1 MTESAIDAVV
11 ARFDPAHQ
19 GRVRH
24 LIGTDDELAGYWGV
38 IIPQPH
44 LETLPEK
51 LTRKCCTYKT
61 CGNTDLVLS
70 KSFLSVPVNP
80 DLRRQFTGYL
90 SLQSMRFAYRRAS
103 NDDVFFSGNHTQALE
118 FANDPWYFPIDE
130 DADELRRAEM
140 QA

>member
-19 GRVRH
+19 DRVRH
-24 LIGTDDELAGYWGV
+24 LIGIDDELAGYWGV

-61 CGNTDLVLS
+61 CGNTELYLEDETEGVPAILRP
-70 KSFLSVPVNP
+70 FLGN
-80 DLRRQFTGYL
+80 RTHT
-90 SLQSMRFAYRRAS
+90 YRRFS
-103 NDDVFFSGNHTQALE
+103 NDDAYMSGTRAEVL
-118 FANDPWYFPIDE
+118 AMINDPYYFPIDE
-130 DADELRRAEM
+130 DADEIRRTEM
-140 QA
+140 RP